1 MGQGQRI
8 GGKMSKT
15 ATMIE
20 GLGFVLLMV
29 GMSAMDSPSMAIP
42 LVMTFGGIGLM
53 YAGASMEGFR

>member
-1 MGQGQRI
+1 MKLSTI
-8 GGKMSKT
+8 
-15 ATMIE
+15 IE